1 MRDRS
6 VGIRRDRSGELAGLG
21 VDAGSRTAVVGS
33 DWGVARHSEGEIWT
47 ELMTAM
53 RFGQTRP
60 GAVNIRSGLGCRIG
74 LWRDADDVQPQSA
87 RRAEPTEI
95 DPTHGAGPGLPFR
108 TESVTVAVEDV
119 VDVSAAAED
128 QAVAQ
133 ITNSTA

>member
-1 MRDRS
+1 
-6 VGIRRDRSGELAGLG
+6 
-21 VDAGSRTAVVGS
+21 VGS
-33 DWGVARHSEGEIWT
+33 NWGLARHSEGEIGAAR
-47 ELMTAM
+47 MTAT
-53 RFGQTRP
+53 RCGQTRP

-74 LWRDADDVQPQSA
+74 LWRDADDVHPQSA